1 MKRHNW
7 ISHAA
12 VIVFL
17 AAYTVQAPG
26 QKMNVKIIQRQNNE
40 SEYTYVVPGHFNST
54 SNTNLNCNTG
64 ASNVNCT
71 GRTTTSGTSTEPREI
86 SYRVAGATFSLLLP
100 DGRVTVVNCEGK
112 PLSVWGNGGPGR
124 AVSTGERPW
133 RSCRMPLVD
142 DIQVEFK
149 GKNAKLIW
157 LASVDGKKFD
167 SERYKILAVLER
179 QAGGPAF

>member
-17 AAYTVQAPG
+17 ASNTVQAPG
-26 QKMNVKIIQRQNNE
+26 QKMNVKIIQRQNSE

-64 ASNVNCT
+64 STNVNCT

-86 SYRVAGATFSLLLP
+86 SYRVAGVTFSLLLP

-124 AVSTGERPW
+124 AVSTGERP
-133 RSCRMPLVD
+133 
-142 DIQVEFK
+142 
-149 GKNAKLIW
+149 
-157 LASVDGKKFD
+157 LAQLSYAAGR
-167 SERYKILAVLER
+167 RYSGRVQGQER
-179 QAGGPAF
+179 QTHLAGERRRQEV